1 MSFHHKPL
9 YHPTSEY
16 TLVTMKA
23 ARWIITLGL
32 AFLLASHGV
41 SGQEDSAAGGDGET
55 WGEVEAEAQEDECD
69 CEAAVNDAV
78 EEWRVQL
85 SRSAKDLEKVKQ
97 ERSRLEAEKVE
108 LTVKVGNLGYDVT
121 SYISTIER
129 QEGLISDL
137 SASLDRAEVRIQ
149 ELTLEVRELLERV
162 AAFKPQFSILGQ
174 IGKFIKRVFEEARG
188 FIVRRQ

>member
-1 MSFHHKPL
+1 
-9 YHPTSEY
+9 
-16 TLVTMKA
+16 
-23 ARWIITLGL
+23 
-32 AFLLASHGV
+32 
-41 SGQEDSAAGGDGET
+41 
-55 WGEVEAEAQEDECD
+55 
-69 CEAAVNDAV
+69 
-78 EEWRVQL
+78 
-85 SRSAKDLEKVKQ
+85 
-97 ERSRLEAEKVE
+97 
-108 LTVKVGNLGYDVT
+108 VT